1 MLIFMASDIVDK
13 NLNNSKTI
21 LFDDSCYPKVDKP
34 LSVERV
40 RELEE
45 TLGKAL
51 LERFRKEIKSGN
63 LGNKK

>member
-1 MLIFMASDIVDK
+1 MDSVIKEFKFYD
-13 NLNNSKTI
+13 SKLV
-21 LFDDSCYPKVDKP
+21 LFDDSCYPKMDKP

-51 LERFRKEIKSGN
+51 LERFRKEIEAGN
-63 LGNKK
+63 LGIKK